1 LGGKSLAKEAP
12 LEEVLPSDQTHFTV
26 IELNPENL
34 FSNTTIDSICK
45 DKIEPPVFIPQKTIF
60 KAFEKKEGL
69 M

>member
-1 LGGKSLAKEAP
+1 M
-12 LEEVLPSDQTHFTV
+12 LPSDQSHFAV
-26 IELNPENL
+26 IELNPESL

-45 DKIEPPVFIPQKTIF
+45 NKIEPPVFIPQKTIF